1 MHIPDCDPFTVD
13 DWKKLNLKNIN
24 NTEDFFLEIIIM
36 KALDEHGKNLFTE
49 SDKQRLKKNMSAKL
63 IASMA
68 INFLQKK

>member
-36 KALDEHGKNLFTE
+36 KALDEHG
-49 SDKQRLKKNMSAKL
+49 
-63 IASMA
+63 
-68 INFLQKK
+68 

>member
-13 DWKKLNLKNIN
+13 DWKKLNLENIN

-36 KALDEHGKNLFTE
+36 KALDENGKNLFIE

>member
-36 KALDEHGKNLFTE
+36 KALDEHGKNLFIE
-49 SDKQRLKKNMSAKL
+49 PDKQRLKKNMKL
-63 IASMA
+63 LLMILILLFFKS
-68 INFLQKK
+68 

>member
-1 MHIPDCDPFTVD
+1 MHIPDCDPFTID
-13 DWKKLNLKNIN
+13 DWKKLNSIDIK

-36 KALDEHGKNLFTE
+36 KALDEDGKNLFIG
-49 SDKQRLKKNMSAKL
+49 SDKQRLKKNMSSKL